1 MLRQWLHACLFT
13 CLVAWL
19 PWVQAEETPIKVVA
33 TFSILGDMVKA
44 IGKER
49 IQLHTLVGA
58 DSDAHIYQPIPA
70 DAKTV
75 ADADILFI
83 NGLGFE
89 GWLERLIEASGYQG
103 KVITATTGITPLSL
117 TDGSQGIDPHAWQ
130 NISHAKTYIH
140 NITHALQAADPAG
153 STIYASNRD
162 AYLQQLTTLEQQLS
176 ETLGKLPNDRR
187 TVVTSHDAFAYFAA
201 AYQLKF
207 LAPQGISTE
216 AEATA
221 KDVAALIEQIRTEKI
236 TAVFIENMV
245 TPRLLEQIA
254 AEGGAMVGGT
264 LYADALSPADGIAA
278 TYLTMM
284 QHNIHTLHQ
293 ALAAD

>member
-1 MLRQWLHACLFT
+1 MLIRRLTACLFV
-13 CLVAWL
+13 CLLTWL
-19 PWVQAEETPIKVVA
+19 PWVQAEQTPLKVVA

-58 DSDAHIYQPIPA
+58 DSDAHIYQPTPA

-75 ADADILFI
+75 VDADILFI

-103 KVITATTGITPLSL
+103 KIITTTTGITPLSL

-162 AYLQQLTTLEQQLS
+162 AYLQQLTALEQQLS
-176 ETLGKLPNDRR
+176 ETLGKLPSDRR

-221 KDVAALIEQIRTEKI
+221 NDVAALIEQIRTEKI
-236 TAVFIENMV
+236 TAVFLENMV

-254 AEGGAMVGGT
+254 AESGATVGGS
-264 LYADALSPADGIAA
+264 LYADALSPADGQAA
-278 TYLTMM
+278 TYLDMM
-284 QHNIHTLHQ
+284 QHNIRVLHQ
-293 ALAAD
+293 ALAVD

>member
-1 MLRQWLHACLFT
+1 MLLRRLTACLFI
-13 CLVAWL
+13 CLLTWL
-19 PWVQAEETPIKVVA
+19 PWVHAEQPPLKVVA

-49 IQLHTLVGA
+49 IQVHTLVGA
-58 DSDAHIYQPIPA
+58 DSDAHLYQPTPA
-70 DAKTV
+70 DTKTLV
-75 ADADILFI
+75 KADILFI

-103 KVITATTGITPLSL
+103 KVITATAGITPLSL
-117 TDGSQGIDPHAWQ
+117 TDGSQGVDPHAWQ
-130 NISHAKTYIH
+130 NIAYAKTYIH
-140 NITHALQAADPAG
+140 NITHALQAADPVG
-153 STIYASNRD
+153 STVYASNRD
-162 AYLQQLTTLEQQLS
+162 AYLQQLTALEQQLS

-207 LAPQGISTE
+207 LAPQGISTA

-221 KDVAALIEQIRTEKI
+221 KEVAALIEQIRTEKI
-236 TAVFIENMV
+236 TAIFLENMV

-254 AEGGAMVGGT
+254 AESGATIGGS
-264 LYADALSPADGIAA
+264 LYADALSPADGVAA

-284 QHNIHTLHQ
+284 QHNIQVLHQ
-293 ALAAD
+293 ALAVD